1 MLHPSYAELI
11 QALNSDV
18 VEGDQ
23 PVVNSRY
30 SVVLATRSDYTVHW
44 LVLLIPAFVL
54 VVHVYVLLPFY
65 AAIFV
70 VADRNVF
77 SISCIDR

>member
-18 VEGDQ
+18 VEGEP

-30 SVVLATRSDYTVHW
+30 SVVLATAKRARQIIDGSETMVEGGCPKPLSIAIDELYKSKVKIVSD
-44 LVLLIPAFVL
+44 
-54 VVHVYVLLPFY
+54 
-65 AAIFV
+65 
-70 VADRNVF
+70 DEKNM
-77 SISCIDR
+77 